1 MLTLIVYYHYMN
13 ISALVSNIRILT
25 SSPGK
30 PFTAGSP
37 SFPGSPGPPLIPSL
51 PGIPCA
57 PGLPC
62 IIYI

>member
-1 MLTLIVYYHYMN
+1 MLTLIVYYHHMY
-13 ISALVSNIRILT
+13 ISALVSNISILT

-30 PFTAGSP
+30 PFTADSP